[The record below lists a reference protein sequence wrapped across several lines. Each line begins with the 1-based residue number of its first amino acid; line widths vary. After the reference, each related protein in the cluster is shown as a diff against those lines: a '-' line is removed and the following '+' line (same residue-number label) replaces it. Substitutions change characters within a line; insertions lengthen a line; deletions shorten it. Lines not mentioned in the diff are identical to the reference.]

1 MEEVFKQFIRDIKD
15 FPKPG
20 VIFKDI
26 TPLIKEN
33 KIFKKAIDKMCENFK
48 NVKIDKV
55 VSMESRGF
63 IFGAV
68 IAYRLGAGFVPVR
81 KKGKLPY
88 HTESVEYT
96 LEYGKD
102 VLEIHK
108 DSVVEGEN
116 VLIVDDV
123 LATGGTA
130 EAVARLV
137 RKLGGNVV
145 GALFLVELTFLKGRD
160 RLHDIP
166 KVVSLIK
173 Y

>member
-1 MEEVFKQFIRDIKD
+1 MEELFKRFIRDIKD

-26 TPLIKEN
+26 TPLIKES

-48 NVKIDKV
+48 NEKIDKV

-63 IFGAV
+63 IFGAAM
-68 IAYRLGAGFVPVR
+68 AYKLGAGFVPVR

-102 VLEIHK
+102 ILEIHK
-108 DSVVEGEN
+108 DSISKDEN

-137 RKLGGNVV
+137 RKLGGNIV
-145 GALFLVELTFLKGRD
+145 GAAFLIELTFLNGRKK
-160 RLHDIP
+160 LHDIP
-166 KVVSLIK
+166 KVVALIK